1 MEFREVIGATLN
13 ETGPYPIV
21 YESYTTRNG
30 TVIQFYV
37 RGEANL
43 SQHIEIYKDFAEA
56 FTKEMLDIENVD
68 FSKKRFVC
76 SRKGSASFQC
86 ASLYNDTA
94 GKSSLLLEIELVKR
108 MDKAHL
114 DCLIDDI
121 HQHIINEYDDMRQDY
136 VEDLIEQAYAEYNKK
151 HKKQKPT
158 EEKKEEVKEP
168 ADILKLTEEQAE
180 LYEKLLLSG
189 EIEDTNMTMDEL
201 LKILEEHKH

>member
-1 MEFREVIGATLN
+1 MEFSEVIGMRLGK
-13 ETGPYPIV
+13 TGPYPIV
-21 YESYTTRNG
+21 YEAYTTRNG

-37 RGEANL
+37 RGEAHMMEN
-43 SQHIEIYKDFAEA
+43 IDIYREFAEA
-56 FTKEMLDIENVD
+56 FTKEMLDIENVN

-94 GKSSLLLEIELVKR
+94 RKSSMLLEIELVKI
-108 MDKAHL
+108 DV
-114 DCLIDDI
+114 LINDIFIDI
-121 HQHIINEYDDMRQDY
+121 HDMYDCICQDDGGMVDDALAKY
-136 VEDLIEQAYAEYNKK
+136 KEK
-151 HKKQKPT
+151 HKKQSKT
-158 EEKKEEVKEP
+158 EEKKKENKEP